1 MSYVIRAHN
10 VGKKYLITHQQ
21 RERYQALRDSLT
33 AVSSNVLHW
42 MLGRRSPNRL
52 GHVSREQFWA
62 LEGVGFEIARGERVG
77 IIGRNGAGK
86 STLLK
91 VLSRITEPTTGR
103 VAIRGKVASLLEVG
117 TGFHP
122 ELTGRENIF
131 LNGAILG
138 MTKGEIRRKFD
149 DIVAFSEI
157 EKFLDTPVKRYSS
170 GMYVRLAFAVA
181 AHLEPEILIV
191 DEVLA
196 VGDAAFQK
204 KCLGR
209 MGEVSSEGRTVI
221 FVSHNMSAVRQL
233 CDRAMVIDGG
243 NKVFDGEVGDA
254 ISFYQNELLADGEN
268 SNNNP
273 VSFPKSSAGLPVWI
287 PSVGV
292 HDVQGRYSTM
302 VEYVDGFDVSF
313 EVRIE
318 ETSKDYYSG
327 LLIHDV
333 YGNNLIF
340 ATDEDLSEAPI
351 AEVTT
356 GSYRYDISVPGKL
369 LKPGSYLI
377 TAMVGL
383 KRKGKVDR
391 RDAAIRVEVVDTR
404 TRRGT
409 RKLYRSGAVIA
420 PEISWRL
427 ADLSENVSR
436 LPANDVSPVIR

>member
-1 MSYVIRAHN
+1 MSYAIRAEH

-21 RERYQALRDSLT
+21 RERYKALRDSL
-33 AVSSNVLHW
+33 ARVPEKVLRWISGQRGVNGLH
-42 MLGRRSPNRL
+42 
-52 GHVSREQFWA
+52 HVDREEFWA
-62 LEGVGFEIARGERVG
+62 LEDIGFEIAPGERVG

-103 VAIRGKVASLLEVG
+103 VAIRGRVASLLEVG

-138 MTKGEIRRKFD
+138 MTKDEIKRKFD

-181 AHLEPEILIV
+181 AHLEPEVLIV

-209 MGEVSSEGRTVI
+209 MGEVSREGRTVL

-233 CDRAMVIDGG
+233 CERAMVIDRGH
-243 NKVFDGEVGDA
+243 KVFDGEVGEA
-254 ISFYQNELLADGEN
+254 ISFYQDAVLADSEN
-268 SNNNP
+268 ESRNP
-273 VSFPKSSAGLPVWI
+273 ATFLKSAPGLPLWI
-287 PSVGV
+287 TSIGV
-292 HDVQGRYSTM
+292 RDVQGGYSLS
-302 VEYVDGFDVSF
+302 VEYEDGFDVSF
-313 EVRIE
+313 EVQIE
-318 ETSKDYYSG
+318 ESSGDYYSA
-327 LLIHDV
+327 LLIHDA
-333 YGNNLIF
+333 YGNNVIF
-340 ATDEDLSEAPI
+340 ATDEDLGEPPI
-351 AEVTT
+351 ASATT
-356 GSYRYDISVPGKL
+356 GTYRYDISVPGKL

-377 TAMVGL
+377 TPVVAL
-383 KRKGKVDR
+383 KHKGKVDR
-391 RDAAIRVEVVDTR
+391 RDAAVRVNVIDTR

-409 RKLYRSGAVIA
+409 RQLYRPTAVIA

-427 ADLSENVSR
+427 AKSSE
-436 LPANDVSPVIR
+436 DVSCI

>member
-1 MSYVIRAHN
+1 MSYAIRADN
-10 VGKKYLITHQQ
+10 VGKKYLIAHRQ
-21 RERYQALRDSLT
+21 RERYKALRDSLADT
-33 AVSSNVLHW
+33 FKNLFRSLSGRGAVKDSAR
-42 MLGRRSPNRL
+42 GD
-52 GHVSREQFWA
+52 REEFWA
-62 LEGVGFEIARGERVG
+62 LKDVSFEIAPGERVG

-91 VLSRITEPTTGR
+91 VLSRITAPTTGR

-138 MTKGEIRRKFD
+138 MSKDEIRSKFD

-157 EKFLDTPVKRYSS
+157 ENFLDTPVKRYSS

-209 MGEVSSEGRTVI
+209 MGEVGRDGRTVL

-233 CDRAMVIDGG
+233 CDRGIIIDHGI
-243 NKVFDGEVGDA
+243 KVFDGEAGEA
-254 ISFYQNELLADGEN
+254 ISYYQNMVLVDGGGD
-268 SNNNP
+268 SRNP
-273 VSFPKSSAGLPVWI
+273 VTFAKPAAGLPVWI
-287 PSVGV
+287 PSIGV
-292 HDVQGRYSTM
+292 VDVQERDSLL
-302 VEYVDGFDVSF
+302 VEYEDGFNVRF
-313 EVRIE
+313 EVQIE
-318 ETSKDYYSG
+318 EASSDYYST
-327 LLIHDV
+327 LLIHDA
-333 YGNNLIF
+333 YGNNVIF
-340 ATDEDLSEAPI
+340 ATDEDLAEPPI
-351 AEVTT
+351 ASVTS
-356 GSYRYDISVPGKL
+356 GAYRYDICVPGKL

-377 TAMVGL
+377 TCMVGL
-383 KRKGKVDR
+383 KRKGKVDK
-391 RDAAIRVEVVDTR
+391 RDAAVRVEVVDTR

-409 RKLYRSGAVIA
+409 RQLYRPTAIVA

-427 ADLSENVSR
+427 ARLSEQARRFSTV
-436 LPANDVSPVIR
+436 PVD

>member
-1 MSYVIRAHN
+1 MSYVIRAQN

-21 RERYQALRDSLT
+21 RERYQALRDSLA
-33 AVSSNVLHW
+33 AVFKN
-42 MLGRRSPNRL
+42 MLNWVSGRRGVNRL
-52 GHVSREQFWA
+52 RHANREPFWA
-62 LEGVGFEIARGERVG
+62 LKGVEFEISRGERVG

-138 MTKGEIRRKFD
+138 MTKDEIRRKFD

-209 MGEVSSEGRTVI
+209 MGEVSREGRTVL

-243 NKVFDGEVGDA
+243 NKVFDGEVGAA
-254 ISFYQNELLADGEN
+254 ISFYQEQLLADGEN
-268 SNNNP
+268 GSRNP
-273 VSFPKSSAGLPVWI
+273 ATFLKSAAKLPVWI
-287 PSVGV
+287 PTVGV
-292 HDVQGRYSTM
+292 RDVQGRYSAM

-318 ETSKDYYSG
+318 EASRDYYSG

-333 YGNNLIF
+333 YGNNIIF
-340 ATDEDLSEAPI
+340 ATDEDLSEPPI
-351 AEVTT
+351 AGATA
-356 GSYRYDISVPGKL
+356 GAYRYDVSVPGKL

-383 KRKGKVDR
+383 KRKGKIDR

-409 RKLYRSGAVIA
+409 RQLYRPAALVA

-427 ADLSENVSR
+427 ASLSEPVSQ
-436 LPANDVSPVIR
+436 LSTTSVE

>member
-1 MSYVIRAHN
+1 MSYAIRAQN
-10 VGKKYLITHQQ
+10 IGKKYLITHQQ
-21 RERYQALRDSLT
+21 RERYQAFRDSLA
-33 AVSSNVLHW
+33 AVFKN
-42 MLGRRSPNRL
+42 MLYWVSGRRGVNQLR
-52 GHVSREQFWA
+52 HVNREQFWA
-62 LEGVGFEIARGERVG
+62 LEGIEFEIARGERVG

-138 MTKGEIRRKFD
+138 MTKEEIRRKFD

-181 AHLEPEILIV
+181 AHLEPEILVV

-209 MGEVSSEGRTVI
+209 MGEVSREGRTVL

-254 ISFYQNELLADGEN
+254 ISFYQNELLADGEK
-268 SNNNP
+268 SGGNP
-273 VSFPKSSAGLPVWI
+273 VTFLKSSAGLPVWI
-287 PSVGV
+287 PSVGIRDV
-292 HDVQGRYSTM
+292 HGRYSTM

-318 ETSKDYYSG
+318 EASRDYYSG
-327 LLIHDV
+327 LLIHDIF
-333 YGNNLIF
+333 GNNIIF
-340 ATDEDLSEAPI
+340 ATDEDLSEPPI

-356 GSYRYDISVPGKL
+356 GAYRYDISVPGKL

-377 TAMVGL
+377 SAMVGL
-383 KRKGKVDR
+383 KRKGKIDR

-404 TRRGT
+404 TRRGN
-409 RKLYRSGAVIA
+409 KQLYRSTAVVA

-427 ADLSENVSR
+427 AGLSGNVGR
-436 LPANDVSPVIR
+436 LSTSSVE